1 MEKKLNNIPKDDA
14 DWMEIQEF
22 CLSFNA
28 YEYLDSFEKAAEVAN
43 DHYRKYK
50 EDKTLSNNL
59 EELRTALFF
68 EQRRHRH
75 FGNSPNPEIME
86 YLKMVNKKINEI

>member
-14 DWMEIQEF
+14 NWMEIQEF

-28 YEYLDSFEKAAEVAN
+28 YEYWGNFEKAAEVAN

-50 EDKTLSNNL
+50 ENETLSNNL
-59 EELRTALFF
+59 EELRTVLFF

-75 FGNSPNPEIME
+75 FGNDPDAEIIE
-86 YLKMVNKKINEI
+86 YLKRVIKRIGEI